1 MEMDA
6 SKYYKISDIYF
17 YKTISTILS
26 TQTIYLLAWTQVVK
40 VSQDYHSEQGKDN
53 ILLSCYKVHR

>member
-26 TQTIYLLAWTQVVK
+26 TQTIYLSISLD
-40 VSQDYHSEQGKDN
+40 SGS
-53 ILLSCYKVHR
+53 